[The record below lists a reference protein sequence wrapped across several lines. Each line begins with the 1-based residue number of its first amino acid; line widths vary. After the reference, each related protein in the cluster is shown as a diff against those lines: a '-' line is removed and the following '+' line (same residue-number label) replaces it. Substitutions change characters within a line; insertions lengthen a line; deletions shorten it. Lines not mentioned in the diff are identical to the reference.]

1 MKYVWMLIRLLL
13 PAAAIVL
20 LGLSMTDVGENRN
33 WLLSGGLLCSTLGIW
48 LNIWF
53 QRKAQEGKQ

>member
-1 MKYVWMLIRLLL
+1 MKYVWTVVHLLL

-20 LGLSMTDVGENRN
+20 LVLSMTDVGENQN

-53 QRKAQEGKQ
+53 QRKERKKEQ

>member
-13 PAAAIVL
+13 PVTSIVL
-20 LGLSMTDVGENRN
+20 LVLSMKNPGENRN

-53 QRKAQEGKQ
+53 QRREGKKKA

>member
-1 MKYVWMLIRLLL
+1 MKYVWIAIRLLL

-20 LGLSMTDVGENRN
+20 LALSMTDAGDNRN
-33 WLLSGGLLCSTLGIW
+33 WLLSGGLLCSSLGIW

-53 QRKAQEGKQ
+53 QRRERKDKQ

>member
-1 MKYVWMLIRLLL
+1 MKYVWIAIRLLL
-13 PAAAIVL
+13 AVAAIVL
-20 LGLSMTDVGENRN
+20 LALSMTDAGENRN

-53 QRKAQEGKQ
+53 LRKERKKEQ

>member
-1 MKYVWMLIRLLL
+1 MKYVWTVVRLLL

-20 LGLSMTDVGENRN
+20 LVLSMKSTGDSQN
-33 WLLSGGLLCSTLGIW
+33 WLMSGGLLCSTLGIW

-53 QRKAQEGKQ
+53 QRKERKKEQ